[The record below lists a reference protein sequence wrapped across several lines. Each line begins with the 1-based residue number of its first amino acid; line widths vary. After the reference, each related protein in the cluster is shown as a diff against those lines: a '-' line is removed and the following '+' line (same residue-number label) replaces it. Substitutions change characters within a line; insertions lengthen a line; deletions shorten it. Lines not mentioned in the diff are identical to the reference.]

1 MSNSQAWLDALVA
14 ELRSAEKHLYILEA
28 SDCSLNMIAPHQKIV
43 AELKTN
49 YNKILTE
56 GYINNKLT
64 PAQTQIQ
71 NEVQL
76 KTSLAKAEK
85 EIADQLERQ
94 LNLMKEIKAHRLQEA
109 AEIASVTH
117 STHAYR

>member
-1 MSNSQAWLDALVA
+1 MSNSQAWLDALAA
-14 ELRSAEKHLYILEA
+14 ELRRAEKHLYNLEVGGYPQ
-28 SDCSLNMIAPHQKIV
+28 DMIAPHQKIV